1 MLRKKF
7 NTHLKLHKR
16 KLTDQLNFDQNKP
29 LLIAEI
35 GINHNG
41 SFNLAKKSTI
51 EAFNAGAEIVKFQNF
66 KTEDFLNNKKILW
79 FDKKINSKSLFDICK
94 KNEFQKK
101 WMLELNNIA
110 NYYKKKIFYTPT
122 SISGIKD
129 IKKLNIDF
137 VKNGSDFLTHLD
149 FLKDLSKNFK
159 TIFLSTGM
167 ATIDQ
172 ISKALDVIEKNGKS
186 SVVLMH
192 CVSLYPTEI
201 KDANINRMLTLK
213 KNFNLDIG
221 YSDHTKGIE
230 APLLAASLGAKVI
243 EKHFTLDKKLNGPDH
258 WFSSDPK
265 EFKKL
270 SLLLDKVC
278 LAKGTGDIMPNSKE
292 MNIRHQIQVA
302 LTFSKNT
309 KKNTILS
316 RKHFKI
322 MKSLNFSL
330 QANDLPKILKKK
342 LNKDKLKGDP
352 ITLNDIK

>member
-1 MLRKKF
+1 MHRKKF
-7 NTHLKLHKR
+7 KTHLKLHKR

-29 LLIAEI
+29 LLIAEV

-41 SFNLAKKSTI
+41 NFNLAKKSTI
-51 EAFNAGAEIVKFQNF
+51 AAFNSGADIVKFQNF

-79 FDKKINSKSLFDICK
+79 LDKNRNSKSLFDICK

-110 NYYKKKIFYTPT
+110 KHYRKKIFYTPT

-137 VKNGSDFLTHLD
+137 VKNGSDFLTHID
-149 FLKDLSKNFK
+149 FLSDLSKNFT

-172 ISKALDVIEKNGKS
+172 IHKALDVIERNGKS
-186 SVVLMH
+186 SVILMH

-201 KDANINRMLTLK
+201 KDANINRMTTLK
-213 KNFNLDIG
+213 KKFKLEIG
-221 YSDHTKGIE
+221 YSDHTKGTV
-230 APLLAASLGAKVI
+230 APLIAASLGAKII

-270 SLLLDKVC
+270 SVLLDKIC
-278 LAKGTGDIMPNSKE
+278 LAKGSGDIMPNIKE
-292 MNIRHQIQVA
+292 MDNRHQIQVA
-302 LTFSKNT
+302 LSFSKNT
-309 KKNTILS
+309 KKNTILNQ
-316 RKHFKI
+316 KHFKI
-322 MKSLNFSL
+322 MKNLNISL
-330 QANDLPKILKKK
+330 QAKDLSKILKKK
-342 LNKDKLKGDP
+342 LNKNKLKGEP
-352 ITLNDIK
+352 ITLNDVK